1 MGIRD
6 FGLPTLT
13 SMIGVGEDEDVEAIP
28 HAAGDDDDPYRT
40 AVYGDPYAPDGAAYD
55 DSYDGAAYDG
65 DPYRTA
71 VYDDPYIA
79 AGYAESD
86 DDGAGWDE
94 PSPNED
100 EAAAWGVR
108 AARSGSHRAEPRLQR
123 VRDDSRRAYS
133 ALDDEFAADC
143 LDVIRKYQA
152 AGGEGSTELVRAPKR
167 PVRPA
172 GGPIRRRAVALSR
185 RLVELGNAR
194 PVVRIPGTLRAPWRR
209 SRLDDVAITTKL
221 PPVWLL
227 VNVMILLAAGLAV
240 FPQVTAFHPPNVCG
254 WYTVAPGDTLS
265 NISAANHTNASSVAK
280 ANDISKPDR
289 ITVGQRL
296 CVPLAPG
303 VHVIAPPAA
312 ARTTGHVSGVQ
323 PFIEF
328 SLPFAR
334 RAHDQTGW
342 PVSMILAQ
350 WGLEHGWKLPGYTGY
365 NFGNCGAVPGEPT
378 VGGINVPGSPAAFA
392 YAPTAEDGLRIYVHV
407 AHLSYYSAIAPTAAS
422 QGVDAAARALGR
434 SPWDAGHYTNHNDP
448 GSSLIAI
455 LHNFNLYQYD

>member
-6 FGLPTLT
+6 YGLPTLT
-13 SMIGVGEDEDVEAIP
+13 SMIGVGEDEDVEATA
-28 HAAGDDDDPYRT
+28 HAAGYDDRYEGAGYDDDPYRAAVYDDPYAPDGAEYDHSYDGAEYDDDPYRT
-40 AVYGDPYAPDGAAYD
+40 AVYGDPYSPDYDEPYAEDGA
-55 DSYDGAAYDG
+55 SWAAH
-65 DPYRTA
+65 A
-71 VYDDPYIA
+71 
-79 AGYAESD
+79 S
-86 DDGAGWDE
+86 
-94 PSPNED
+94 
-100 EAAAWGVR
+100 
-108 AARSGSHRAEPRLQR
+108 RSGSSSAEPRSQR
-123 VRDDSRRAYS
+123 ARRAGYDTS
-133 ALDDEFAADC
+133 ATPEDEFAADC

-152 AGGEGSTELVRAPKR
+152 AGQAGSTQLVRAPKR
-167 PVRPA
+167 SA
-172 GGPIRRRAVALSR
+172 GGAIRSRAVALSC

-194 PVVRIPGTLRAPWRR
+194 PVIRIPGTLHAPWRR
-209 SRLDDVAITTKL
+209 SRLGDTVVSAKL

-240 FPQVTAFHPPNVCG
+240 FPQVTAIHPPSVCG
-254 WYTVAPGDTLS
+254 WYTVAPGDTLN
-265 NISAANHTNASSVAK
+265 NISTANHTNTSTVAK

-312 ARTTGHVSGVQ
+312 PRTTGHILGVQ
-323 PFIEF
+323 PFIDF

-455 LHNFNLYQYD
+455 LHNFNLYRYD